1 MTNKI
6 KTPPEDRIYD
16 DDDGFFLRA
25 ASVCVKDQ
33 NESEVLLVSSH
44 SKPGRWIIPGGK
56 IQANEDPGTS
66 AAREAMEEA
75 GARGRL
81 GRTLGTFADPD
92 RKHRTTVF
100 VLHVDPENGGLVDD
114 FEEKDHRLRRWFQI
128 EEAKFILAKP
138 LHAKYL
144 NALEESASSTLIHI
158 PNNVNV
164 NNGSPTTT
172 TKTTSDFFSKP
183 ITNDI
188 QRHNNTAGSKDAL
201 SPNCYSLHVNR
212 GNNEHLSFC
221 NRDTN
226 CVISAPDK
234 SSCGIQSGS
243 SSLESSANKSQL
255 SKMIKIAGGD
265 LVNSVN
271 FKVPN
276 GVVQGTNNTVQKP
289 TTNSSISASSGLIF

>member
-1 MTNKI
+1 MTNKV

-25 ASVCVKDQ
+25 ASVCVKNK

-56 IQANEDPGTS
+56 IQANEDAGTS

-114 FEEKDHRLRRWFQI
+114 FEEKDHRLRKWFQI

-138 LHAKYL
+138 LHAQYL
-144 NALEESASSTLIHI
+144 LALEESSSLLNIPSKISPATSDPLIDPTTNNFRNCAGSNDSTSKAEIYYSLPSNENNIHLSLNGGNNSRPLSSQSKCNSGIHSSSTLEHR
-158 PNNVNV
+158 NLV
-164 NNGSPTTT
+164 GS
-172 TKTTSDFFSKP
+172 
-183 ITNDI
+183 
-188 QRHNNTAGSKDAL
+188 
-201 SPNCYSLHVNR
+201 C
-212 GNNEHLSFC
+212 
-221 NRDTN
+221 
-226 CVISAPDK
+226 K
-234 SSCGIQSGS
+234 SS
-243 SSLESSANKSQL
+243 
-255 SKMIKIAGGD
+255 
-265 LVNSVN
+265 
-271 FKVPN
+271 F
-276 GVVQGTNNTVQKP
+276 
-289 TTNSSISASSGLIF
+289 